1 MNKNEDFYR
10 LVCEPINTIILVKKL
25 SRSDE
30 KKMYFSTKGKLSD
43 LKEPISIE
51 SYQKFLIKALLKE
64 PNKFFESLDEDNS
77 TDVTRAIYESIIDI
91 YPSLNLHIVCGDL
104 NQGIFLGD
112 IEDAIGTFLK
122 DHLGDEPSAQPQRFK
137 GGSNLN
143 TLSDI
148 NKLEKHLKRNLIG
161 QNSAIDQVINA
172 TKLIATNL
180 ADHSSFFFVGP
191 TGVGKTELARL
202 LGDKYSGNFFKINCA
217 EYASQH
223 EYAKLI
229 GSPPGYVGHTD
240 KSLLAEKAEK
250 SDSWVFLFDEIEKA
264 HHRFYDFLLSLL
276 DEGTCTDNMGR
287 TLDFTN
293 SIFIFTSNAG
303 VSSIKGD
310 SKLGFG
316 DTVETYE
323 GSKDK
328 VEKAIKTQF
337 SPEFMNRIDAFI
349 FFNSLKKKDLKKIA
363 SLSLVGIPIKR
374 LKSLLD
380 FIVDNSYSEEY
391 GARNINRF
399 IKNNVA
405 LKIADEILKKNV
417 PKKKGNLYTPKIVD
431 NELVIVDTKKYGE
444 DSITSGI

>member
-1 MNKNEDFYR
+1 
-10 LVCEPINTIILVKKL
+10 
-25 SRSDE
+25 
-30 KKMYFSTKGKLSD
+30 
-43 LKEPISIE
+43 
-51 SYQKFLIKALLKE
+51 
-64 PNKFFESLDEDNS
+64 
-77 TDVTRAIYESIIDI
+77 
-91 YPSLNLHIVCGDL
+91 
-104 NQGIFLGD
+104 
-112 IEDAIGTFLK
+112 
-122 DHLGDEPSAQPQRFK
+122 
-137 GGSNLN
+137 
-143 TLSDI
+143 
-148 NKLEKHLKRNLIG
+148 
-161 QNSAIDQVINA
+161 
-172 TKLIATNL
+172 
-180 ADHSSFFFVGP
+180 
-191 TGVGKTELARL
+191 
-202 LGDKYSGNFFKINCA
+202 
-217 EYASQH
+217 
-223 EYAKLI
+223 
-229 GSPPGYVGHTD
+229 
-240 KSLLAEKAEK
+240 LAEKAEK